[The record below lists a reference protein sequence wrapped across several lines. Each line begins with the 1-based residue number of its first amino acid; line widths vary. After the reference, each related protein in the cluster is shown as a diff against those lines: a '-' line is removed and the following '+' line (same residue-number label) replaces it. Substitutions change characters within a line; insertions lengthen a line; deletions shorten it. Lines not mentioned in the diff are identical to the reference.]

1 MTAEEFD
8 PVEYLTLSWWSVVF
22 VMVLFAVLGA
32 AGSALLPPAYRSS
45 ATLLYSTSDPS
56 ATLTGLSTSSSTDEL
71 DRAVNNQ
78 PSIVTSDAVIGPVAE
93 RAGMSIKE
101 LRRATTVTTDD
112 NSNVIE
118 IEVESD
124 TARSAQRLATDLTET
139 YVAFNQRQ
147 GAEGLQAQADA
158 LDASIEALTSRLD
171 SLPSGGNNSLRRAQR
186 TALVN
191 EVEALTRQQGQIEA
205 AARSFPGQVTT
216 LSAAELP
223 QRNQIIEMARGAIV
237 GGAIGFVLGIL
248 WAVLRGRHRIR
259 RRAQRRAEQLLN
271 QPVPGRSRE
280 ATSA

>member
-1 MTAEEFD
+1 MTSEEFD

-22 VMVLFAVLGA
+22 VVVLFAVLGA
-32 AGSALLPPAYRSS
+32 AGSALLPPVYRSS

-56 ATLTGLSTSSSTDEL
+56 AALTGLSASSSSVEL

-78 PSIVTSDAVIGPVAE
+78 RSIVTSDAVVGPVAE
-93 RAGMSIKE
+93 RVGMSTKA
-101 LRRATTVTTDD
+101 LRRAATVTTEDS
-112 NSNVIE
+112 SNVIE

-124 TARSAQRLATDLTET
+124 TAIAAQRLATDLAET
-139 YVAFNQRQ
+139 YVAFDQRR
-147 GAEGLQAQADA
+147 GAESLQSQADA

-171 SLPSGGNNSLRRAQR
+171 SLPTGGNNSLRRAQR

-216 LSAAELP
+216 LSAADLP
-223 QRNQIIEMARGAIV
+223 QRNQVVEIVRGAIV

-248 WAVLRGRHRIR
+248 WAVLRGRQRIR
-259 RRAQRRAEQLLN
+259 RRAQRRAEQLLD
-271 QPVPGRSRE
+271 QRVPGRSRE
-280 ATSA
+280 TTSA